1 MGKGSKRIEE
11 KDNRKRIVEKNEKRI
26 EKNSGKRIV
35 GKKRKR
41 VSRAKGLRKLIAK
54 RKIFVRQLV
63 YLQSKSINSY
73 EIVFRSGCVNH
84 YVNRYFIS
92 RNFLQFKQLKQFK
105 QFKQFKP
112 INPA

>member
-1 MGKGSKRIEE
+1 M
-11 KDNRKRIVEKNEKRI
+11 
-26 EKNSGKRIV
+26 

-41 VSRAKGLRKLIAK
+41 DSRAKGLRKLIAK

-92 RNFLQFKQLKQFK
+92 RNFLQLKQLKQLKQFK

>member
-1 MGKGSKRIEE
+1 MPAKGKRAMQNGERIE
-11 KDNRKRIVEKNEKRI
+11 KDSRKRIV
-26 EKNSGKRIV
+26 GKRIV

-41 VSRAKGLRKLIAK
+41 DSRAKGLRKLIAK

-92 RNFLQFKQLKQFK
+92 RNFMQFK